1 LKWRI
6 YFRKLFDNQK
16 GKRERLF
23 DTVIQQS
30 QILLRGVNRMRA
42 GKVLMKSRCFFV
54 LVLISSS
61 FILSNT
67 AIAGIGD
74 WKSYTDMK
82 NVRSVA
88 SDGTT
93 IWAAT
98 SGGVFQFNPADSS
111 YQKFVNSDGLS
122 TNDATAIF
130 VDSLGNVWIGQQSGN
145 IDVYNPEKK
154 NWRYITDV
162 IRSGKTNRSINDF
175 FQSGDK
181 MYIATGFGVVV
192 FSISKFE
199 FADTYTR
206 FGTPPLTIIE
216 PIVTA
221 VHLYQNRVYG
231 ATSSGIVGSKIGS
244 TNLIAPESW
253 EILSNNSTVNNFAEF
268 NGGFYASSTVGMMQ
282 SQNSS
287 WSVINGLTSAVK
299 IISASDTSLVF
310 VEGNAVKSLNTTNT
324 VSLLNGAIPAT
335 VSNGVITKQRQVFLG
350 FTSLGIGSW
359 NHTLNWEFYLPNG
372 PNSNSFPQIVVDE
385 NGMLW
390 SASGRTGGSGFYSF
404 SGTQWRN
411 YTSANTPILLS
422 NDCFAIE
429 LGPNNSKWISTWG
442 SGLVLVD
449 KNNKVVRVFNQN
461 VPGFVG
467 VSENTDYVV
476 PGKVA
481 SDRNGNIWV
490 PIFRAADFSK
500 TIWKMKPDSTWESY
514 GGYPYGG
521 DPAYM
526 FGVVIDQNNSKWFT
540 NTVPTNFSRPS
551 APIAFFNES
560 RNITGSQNGWG
571 VITVDDGASDLNTQS
586 MVVDKEN
593 DVWIATSKGITI
605 ITDIN
610 NPKHGVSKIYLNFI
624 ADQYINWITIDAQN
638 NKWIATSSKGV
649 FVVSPDGRQ
658 LINQYTVENTNGKL
672 ADNNVMSLAFDR
684 KKGIMYFGTD
694 KGLSSIEVAAIET
707 QATFSSID
715 LSPNP
720 IYLPDHQ
727 SVEIRGLVDESTVK
741 ILALNGN
748 VISQFPAQGGG
759 RAFWNCRDGEGR
771 LVASGIYIVVAH
783 NRAGDQVAT
792 SKIAVIQK

>member
-1 LKWRI
+1 
-6 YFRKLFDNQK
+6 
-16 GKRERLF
+16 
-23 DTVIQQS
+23 
-30 QILLRGVNRMRA
+30 MRA
-42 GKVLMKSRCFFV
+42 GNVLMKSRWFFV
-54 LVLISSS
+54 LIVTNS
-61 FILSNT
+61 FFFLST
-67 AIAGIGD
+67 ASVAGIGD

-82 NVRSVA
+82 NVRSIA

-98 SGGVFQFNPADSS
+98 SGGIFQFNPSDSS

-130 VDSLGNVWIGQQSGN
+130 VDSLGNIWIGQQSGN
-145 IDVYNPEKK
+145 IDVYNPKK
-154 NWRYITDV
+154 NIWRYITD
-162 IRSGKTNRSINDF
+162 ITRSGKTNRSINNF

-181 MYIATGFGVVV
+181 MYISTGFGAVV

-199 FADTYTR
+199 FSDTYTR
-206 FGTPPLTIIE
+206 FASLIE
-216 PIVTA
+216 PIVTS
-221 VHLYQNRVYG
+221 VHVYQNRVFV
-231 ATSSGIVGSKIGS
+231 ATSLGIVTSKSGS

-253 EILSNNSTVNNFAEF
+253 EILSNNSTVNSLAEF
-268 NGGFYASSTVGMMQ
+268 NGGFYASSTIGLMQ
-282 SQNSS
+282 YQNNS
-287 WSVINGLTSAVK
+287 WSVVNGLATAVR
-299 IISASDTSLVF
+299 IIAAFDTSLVF
-310 VEGNAVKSLNTTNT
+310 VEGSSVKSLNTSSA
-324 VSLLNGAIPAT
+324 VSLLNSAIPST
-335 VSNGVITKQRQVFLG
+335 VSSGTTTKERKVFLG
-350 FTSLGIGSW
+350 FISSGIGSW
-359 NHTLNWEFYLPNG
+359 DQTTNWNFFLPNG

-385 NGMLW
+385 NGMVW
-390 SASGRTGGSGFYSF
+390 SASGRSGGSGFYSF
-404 SGTQWRN
+404 NGSQWRN
-411 YTSANTPILLS
+411 YTIENTPMVSS
-422 NDCFAIE
+422 NDCYAIE

-442 SGLVLVD
+442 GGLVLVD
-449 KNNKVVRVFNQN
+449 RNNNVVRVFNQN

-467 VSENTDYVV
+467 VSENTNYIV
-476 PGKVA
+476 PGKIA
-481 SDRNGNIWV
+481 SDRNGNVWV

-514 GGYPYGG
+514 PGFPYGG

-526 FGVVIDQNNSKWFT
+526 FGVVIDQNNTKWFT

-560 RNITGSQNGWG
+560 RAITGSQNNWG
-571 VITVDDGASDLNTQS
+571 VITVDDGASNLNTQS
-586 MVVDKEN
+586 MIVDKEN
-593 DVWIATSKGITI
+593 DIWIATSTGITI

-658 LINQYTVENTNGKL
+658 LLNQYTVENTNGKI
-672 ADNNVMSLAFDR
+672 ADNNVMSLAFDK

-694 KGLSSIEVAAIET
+694 KGLSSIEVPAIET

-720 IYLPDHQ
+720 IYLPNNQ
-727 SVEIRGLVDESTVK
+727 SVEIRGLVDESSIK
-741 ILALNGN
+741 ILALNGK
-748 VISQFPAQGGG
+748 VISQFSAQGGG

-771 LVASGIYIVVAH
+771 LVASGIYIIVAH

-792 SKIAVIQK
+792 AKIAVIQK